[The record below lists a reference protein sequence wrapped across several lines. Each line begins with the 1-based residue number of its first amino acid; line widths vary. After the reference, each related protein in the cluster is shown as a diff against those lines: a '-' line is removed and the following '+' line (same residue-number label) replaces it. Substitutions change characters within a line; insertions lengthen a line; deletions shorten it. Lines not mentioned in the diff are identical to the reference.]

1 MIFVKKAEI
10 PSYEPI
16 GTSVEDAKHDE
27 RKVYLTEMGGFKD
40 CPVYNRMKLV
50 FQHKIKGPAIIEQM
64 DSTTLILQR
73 QQAEI
78 DQNLNI
84 IITEI

>member
-1 MIFVKKAEI
+1 MQKAAI

-16 GTSVEDAKHDE
+16 STSVKNAKQDE
-27 RKVYLTEMGGFKD
+27 RKVYLPEIGGFKD
-40 CPVYNRMKLV
+40 CPVYNRMKLG
-50 FQHKIKGPAIIEQM
+50 FKHKIKGPAIIEQM
-64 DSTTLILQR
+64 DSTTLILPR

-84 IITEI
+84 IITEFNK